1 MHAGSF
7 TNSGKIP
14 TGIKLTVGNLII
26 QGAGGGK
33 PEFLLQARGPAEI
46 FMPRIIQEYREEVK
60 RKIVSAAFTL
70 FLEKGY
76 HRTTME
82 EIAESL
88 GVTKPALYQYFPGK
102 EDLFAAVAELARQE
116 LKGTLE
122 RSYAG
127 RNIRDGSAALFGA
140 LLHYVPQFNGMYSE
154 MLLLAARNERLRTV
168 LMQDRFEDIR
178 VIERFIAHQQET
190 GLVSDRLD
198 PRVLAVACDALA
210 NGLLMDVMM
219 GMDADE
225 AKAVWIAAV
234 MRLVRVD

>member
-1 MHAGSF
+1 
-7 TNSGKIP
+7 
-14 TGIKLTVGNLII
+14 
-26 QGAGGGK
+26 
-33 PEFLLQARGPAEI
+33 
-46 FMPRIIQEYREEVK
+46 MPRIIQEYREEVK

-76 HRTTME
+76 HSTTME

-102 EDLFAAVAELARQE
+102 EDLFAAVAEHARQE

-127 RNIRDGSAALFGA
+127 RNIRDGSAALFDA

-168 LMQDRFEDIR
+168 LMQDRLEDIR
-178 VIERFIAHQQET
+178 VIEHFIAHQQET

-225 AKAVWIAAV
+225 AKEVWIAAV
-234 MRLVRVD
+234 MRLARME